1 MTQERKDELYDQLI
15 AWICAHTHS
24 DEERFQV
31 LHGEF
36 GMTQDELHDHCIESL
51 DSFFP
56 EESPLERLERR
67 IAENYREYKERWLRM
82 KPSELIANCGEIE
95 AVTRMASE
103 LSAAIRHG
111 DAEYLLRFRNP
122 LEVVSDEWLN
132 RNGIDSL
139 NVDDEL
145 GHLLWSLQDRGVDE
159 TVYALAPEY
168 SKEEGQEAAPMAEPQ
183 RKKETEAEVRERFYD
198 ELRIGLAQGGFT
210 TGEEE
215 NGLLPVYWQDAPLCR
230 VTAGCGIQYRK
241 EEVDREGGS
250 EALDTVIDLAAT
262 TAEYMRLLEAAP
274 PLKAQGLEE
283 DYRLLADF
291 NGAVLAAHPTD
302 RGTEFVTWEWDYPHT
317 GMWQG
322 HYYGTNYVGAKQ
334 DFALR
339 SGLIPKTLLFE
350 PQELEDLYRSCQ
362 RTLDLD
368 ETLTYLDAERLTDLQ
383 DRIEA
388 LSPGVG
394 ERVEALL
401 RTAQEQEPERGPQ
414 MGGLLC

>member
-1 MTQERKDELYDQLI
+1 MTQERKDQLYDQMI
-15 AWICAHTHS
+15 AWICEHHGD
-24 DEERFQV
+24 DELFQI
-31 LHGEF
+31 LCGQF
-36 GMTQDELHDHCIESL
+36 GMTREELHDHCIEGL
-51 DSFFP
+51 DEHFTAVGPITELRQRVRANFQS
-56 EESPLERLERR
+56 
-67 IAENYREYKERWLRM
+67 YREKWLGM
-82 KPSELIANCGEIE
+82 QPSELIDSCEELE
-95 AVTRMASE
+95 AVTRMAE
-103 LSAAIRHG
+103 DLPACVKEEEARF
-111 DAEYLLRFRNP
+111 LLRFQNP
-122 LEVVSDEWLN
+122 LEVVSDEWIS

-139 NVDDEL
+139 IVDDEMD
-145 GHLLWSLQDRGVDE
+145 HLLWSLQDRGVDE
-159 TVYALAPEY
+159 TVYELAPGY
-168 SKEEGQEAAPMAEPQ
+168 SQEDQEGSAVPEQQREKESEEDTRG
-183 RKKETEAEVRERFYD
+183 RFYN
-198 ELRIGLAQGGFT
+198 ELQISLARGGFT

-230 VTAGCGIQYRK
+230 VTAGGGIQYRK
-241 EEVDREGGS
+241 DEVDREGGS

-262 TAEYMRLLEAAP
+262 TAEYMRMLETAP
-274 PLKAQGLEE
+274 PLQAQGLEG

-291 NGAVLAAHPTD
+291 NGTVLAAHPTS

-322 HYYGTNYVGAKQ
+322 HYYGTNYAGAKR
-334 DFALR
+334 DFAIR
-339 SGLIPKTLLFE
+339 SGLIPRTLLFE

-368 ETLTYLDAERLTDLQ
+368 ETLTYLDAERLNDLQ

-401 RTAQEQEPERGPQ
+401 QTAQKQEQGPQ